1 MGMIKFFN
9 KRIRF
14 FTIWDIKLIQL
25 CAMLVIIIL
34 IKLIPEITSLGY
46 WWYIVL
52 LILVAIRP
60 VYVMFF
66 KK

>member
-1 MGMIKFFN
+1 MIKFFN

-14 FTIWDIKLIQL
+14 FTIWDIKLAQL

-34 IKLIPEITSLGY
+34 IKLIPAITSLSY
-46 WWYIVL
+46 WWYIIL
-52 LILVAIRP
+52 LILAAIRP
-60 VYVMFF
+60 LYIMFF

>member
-1 MGMIKFFN
+1 MGIIKNFN

-34 IKLIPEITSLGY
+34 IKLIPEITSLSY

-52 LILVAIRP
+52 LVLAAIRP
-60 VYVMFF
+60 IYLMFF
-66 KK
+66 K

>member
-1 MGMIKFFN
+1 MGMIKNFN

-34 IKLIPEITSLGY
+34 IKLIPDIISLSY
-46 WWYIVL
+46 WWYIALLVL
-52 LILVAIRP
+52 AAIRP
-60 VYVMFF
+60 IYLMFF
-66 KK
+66 K

>member
-1 MGMIKFFN
+1 MEMIRNFN

-34 IKLIPEITSLGY
+34 IKLIPEITSLSY

-52 LILVAIRP
+52 LVLAAIRP
-60 VYVMFF
+60 IYLMFF
-66 KK
+66 K